1 MTIQEA
7 YEARPRLWWLYTLV
21 VLIVAALLGWSGSAV
36 VFKGFATK
44 GVEVAKGVWN
54 GLTHPDTALLFNLT
68 TDGVPYQLMQTVA
81 IAVLG
86 TLIGGILAIPFSFL
100 ASDKIVLAI
109 LLGDLRSAR
118 AEHQHIPRRE
128 RQTARGRRC
137 GDRDG
142 RFCGIEDLAGLVGQC
157 GADGL
162 LPPLDAAQLAPRP
175 CIRPALPRAMVGGNG
190 IRK

>member
-81 IAVLG
+81 IARAGHVDRRHSGHPLQFSGLG
-86 TLIGGILAIPFSFL
+86 
-100 ASDKIVLAI
+100 
-109 LLGDLRSAR
+109 
-118 AEHQHIPRRE
+118 
-128 RQTARGRRC
+128 
-137 GDRDG
+137 
-142 RFCGIEDLAGLVGQC
+142 
-157 GADGL
+157 
-162 LPPLDAAQLAPRP
+162 
-175 CIRPALPRAMVGGNG
+175 
-190 IRK
+190 